1 MPSSILT
8 LEVSARS
15 SQKAESGSVR
25 VKVLGPLERAKDAV
39 RALGLYWGIAL
50 FCVLFPLLHFILVP
64 FFLLL
69 GIFLSVRAGLAR
81 ERMVDGSVLCPE
93 CKKPFSVKPALVRW
107 PMNEVCQ
114 ECRWSFVL
122 IPDSTRD

>member
-1 MPSSILT
+1 MRGEILQIRIS
-8 LEVSARS
+8 VRS
-15 SQKAESGSVR
+15 SQKTENGSVC
-25 VKVLGPLERAKDAV
+25 VQVLGPADRVKDAL

-50 FCVLFPLLHFILVP
+50 FCVLFPLLHFVLVP

-69 GIFLSVRAGLAR
+69 GIFLAVRAGLAK
-81 ERMVDGSVLCPE
+81 ERILDGSVLCPE
-93 CKKPFSVKPALVRW
+93 CKKPFSVKPALVHW

-122 IPDSTRD
+122 IPDSHR